1 MAATSAADGSTWSS
15 MTSTPTT
22 RGRSPPAPAFS
33 GNPTTTATATAD
45 TVPATSKET
54 SGASVP
60 APFHSTGAGRAPGTQ
75 PTPLQVLRG
84 SRQLTAHRRQ
94 RDVDDRIVH
103 HHQQDAQA
111 QDRQDPPAPA
121 VNIGAS
127 RADDAHGPA
136 PAAAVVV
143 TRPQC
148 PAGRTGPRGVPWD
161 CSVPGAAARGR
172 SSQPKPDRQDQARG
186 GDAAVSAAGRTL
198 LVWVSRRLDYRAAVA
213 ARRWAPTGST
223 AGRRQI
229 HRWPPAWP
237 YGCPGRAARCRPRGG
252 KNTFRRLA
260 GRVNRAAAV
269 LQVQQAERR
278 RITSRTREVPVNAT
292 PMNTPARN
300 GIT

>member
-148 PAGRTGPRGVPWD
+148 PAGRTGPVLQVRHGIAPFRVRRLAAARPSRSRIVKTKLAAETLQSAPPGGRCWSGCHGVLITGLQWPPGGGLLQE
-161 CSVPGAAARGR
+161 VPPGAARFIGGHRPGRMAARAGLPDAARG
-172 SSQPKPDRQDQARG
+172 
-186 GDAAVSAAGRTL
+186 
-198 LVWVSRRLDYRAAVA
+198 A
-213 ARRWAPTGST
+213 ARIRSADWP
-223 AGRRQI
+223 AG
-229 HRWPPAWP
+229 
-237 YGCPGRAARCRPRGG
+237 
-252 KNTFRRLA
+252 
-260 GRVNRAAAV
+260 
-269 LQVQQAERR
+269 
-278 RITSRTREVPVNAT
+278 
-292 PMNTPARN
+292 
-300 GIT
+300 